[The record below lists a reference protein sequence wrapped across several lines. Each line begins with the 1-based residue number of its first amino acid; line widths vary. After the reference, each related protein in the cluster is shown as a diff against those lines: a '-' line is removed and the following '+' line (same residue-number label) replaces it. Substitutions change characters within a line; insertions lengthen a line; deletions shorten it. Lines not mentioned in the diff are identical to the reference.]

1 MRIKDMFMPFEN
13 QMYEKWQMGNLLSA
27 DIKEAGIAMVW
38 VSDYRGA
45 EGDFVMKKFEEVRE
59 NFYRLSANDFDIPIY
74 DFGRLISGKTL
85 EDTSYILQE
94 ILLFCHEQNI
104 IPIVIG
110 GGNGLS
116 YDLYASLN
124 EMQKNINYT
133 HISSCI
139 SFSSEEKGINDG
151 NYLTRI
157 FSNKSFSV
165 GRFSLLGYQRHLNN
179 NALFDVM
186 RDMQFDVVR
195 LAEMMGKIDKVEPFL
210 READLVTVN
219 CDVVE
224 SFAAPF
230 SINPQVNGLNR
241 REICACMKEV
251 GMSENLKSVGIFNY
265 NFDTKN
271 LLNHQLLAQM
281 LWYLIEGINIQKKHP
296 KQHKFETYSLMI
308 ESEVFVFRRDV
319 FRNLWYFGGVEG
331 TDEWLPCTFED
342 YNDAKRGV
350 LNRRFLR

>member
-13 QMYEKWQMGNLLSA
+13 QMYEKWQMGKLLSA
-27 DIKEAGIAMVW
+27 GIEEAGIAMLW
-38 VSDYRGA
+38 ISDYRGA
-45 EGDFVMKKFEEVRE
+45 GGDFEMKKFEEVRE
-59 NFYRLSANDFDIPIY
+59 NFYKLSADDFDIPIY
-74 DFGRLISGKTL
+74 DFGRLISGKTP
-85 EDTSYILQE
+85 EDTSYVLQE
-94 ILLFCHEQNI
+94 ILLFCYARNV

-110 GGNGLS
+110 GSNSLS
-116 YDLYASLN
+116 YDLFASLN
-124 EMQKNINYT
+124 ETQKNIDHT
-133 HISSCI
+133 HISNCI
-139 SFSSEEKGINDG
+139 SFSSEGKEINDE
-151 NYLTRI
+151 NYLNRI

-165 GRFSLLGYQRHLNN
+165 GRFTLLGYQRHLNDN
-179 NALFDVM
+179 SYIDLM
-186 RDMQFDVVR
+186 RAMQFDGVR
-195 LAEMMGKIDKVEPFL
+195 LAEMMGKINQVEPFL
-210 READLVTVN
+210 READLVTVS

-251 GMSENLKSVGIFNY
+251 GMSEKLKSVGIFNY

-281 LWYLIEGINIQKKHP
+281 IWYLIEGINIQKKNP

-308 ESEVFVFRRDV
+308 EGEVFVFRRDV
-319 FRNLWYFGGVEG
+319 FRNLWYFGGAEG